1 MIRVKGNVIFTVI
14 VVVCLFASHGRTGLP
29 VNHSSQPLSISKER
43 NMAMIATPSNFH
55 SQRQQWSGRY
65 NDDDEISDSA
75 GGIVDAASTNS
86 CAVLKSSPSPSRLL
100 SLRKSGLAL
109 AISVLLTIV
118 SIFICLTPV
127 RIIKEVSVA
136 TVVRNIDDLV
146 DSADRHRSL
155 GSSPSSS
162 SSSSSSPG
170 FPSAKQK
177 IILAPTSPYDQS
189 GIKFPINSSNALKLE
204 PKKMTNHPHDVVWHQ
219 SHSTVVTAYYKIP
232 SKHSPERY
240 SEWMA
245 NMLSL
250 QDPMIIFT
258 EPNLVDVLSQFR
270 YHAKN
275 RTAIVPVSL
284 DDLPI
289 ASAFGTT
296 FWEDQLGR
304 DPEKD
309 KHRSFKL
316 FWIWLSKTWFVSEAI
331 KLDLFR
337 SEVFVWSDIGCFRNT
352 NYYNGKTM
360 VMHPERIPRDEVVQM
375 AFRKPI
381 PPNTS
386 LFDDKFSHRSNFYH
400 SGTHFAG
407 YKDTVQSFHEH
418 FVETIDEFVAN
429 DMFLGDDQTVLQST
443 CLRYQSLCA
452 YVHRSSVNDNSY
464 FGLRYFLHH
473 TSNSSSK
480 NIRNSASDN
489 EDPEFKFWR
498 IRNFRPKLSSK
509 RERKDIINWS

>member
-1 MIRVKGNVIFTVI
+1 
-14 VVVCLFASHGRTGLP
+14 
-29 VNHSSQPLSISKER
+29 
-43 NMAMIATPSNFH
+43 MAIATTSNFH
-55 SQRQQWSGRY
+55 SQRQHCSGRN
-65 NDDDEISDSA
+65 NDVDEISDSCV
-75 GGIVDAASTNS
+75 GIVEAASTNS
-86 CAVLKSSPSPSRLL
+86 CAVISPSSLSRLL
-100 SLRKSGLAL
+100 SLRRSGLAL
-109 AISVLLTIV
+109 AISAILALV
-118 SIFICLTPV
+118 SIFICVTPV
-127 RIIKEVSVA
+127 RIFHQEPVA
-136 TVVRNIDDLV
+136 TVLQNIDDLV

-155 GSSPSSS
+155 GSPSSS
-162 SSSSSSPG
+162 SSSSSSSSDLPW
-170 FPSAKQK
+170 AKQK
-177 IILAPTSPYDQS
+177 IILAPTTPYDRS
-189 GIKFPINSSNALKLE
+189 SIKFPISDSNILKLE
-204 PKKMTNHPHDVVWHQ
+204 SKMTNYSYDVVLHQ
-219 SHSTVVTAYYKIP
+219 SRSTVVTAYYKIP

-250 QDPMIIFT
+250 QDPMVIFT
-258 EPNLVDVLSQFR
+258 QPDLVDELSKFR

-275 RTAIVPVSL
+275 RTAIVPLSL
-284 DDLPI
+284 GDLPI
-289 ASAFGTT
+289 VSAFSTT
-296 FWEDQLGR
+296 FWEEQLGR
-304 DPEKD
+304 DPEKG
-309 KHRSFKL
+309 KHRSYKL

-352 NYYNGKTM
+352 NYFNGKTM
-360 VMHPERIPRDEVVQM
+360 VMHPERIPRGEVVQM

-386 LFDDKFSHRSNFYH
+386 LFDDKFNHRSSFYH

-407 YKDTVQSFHEH
+407 YKDTIQSFHER
-418 FVETIDEFVAN
+418 FVETIDAFVAN

-443 CLRYQSLCA
+443 CLRYQYLCA

-473 TSNSSSK
+473 TNNSSSK
-480 NIRNSASDN
+480 NIRNSRSDD
-489 EDPEFKFWR
+489 EDLEFKFWR